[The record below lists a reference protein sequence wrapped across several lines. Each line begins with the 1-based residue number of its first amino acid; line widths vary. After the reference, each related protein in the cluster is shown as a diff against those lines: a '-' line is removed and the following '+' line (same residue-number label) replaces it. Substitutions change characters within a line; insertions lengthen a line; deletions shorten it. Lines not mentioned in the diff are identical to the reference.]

1 VDVEHAKLA
10 APGREN
16 PIHDEENAM
25 LMRSKVLA
33 VSVGALLFGCAVDQD
48 ENPQDENQEI
58 INNLVEAGFPADDI
72 MVVDGLVYVG
82 RDAQVTLEASREM
95 LETVEVTDEQYRTT
109 NLVGSNIGTICI
121 NPSSAFTGD
130 FSTGIDLAIENYNQ
144 LGLSYT
150 LVRNGSNCDASIRG
164 VLKAGLVGGSS
175 GFPKGG
181 KPYRTI
187 NIGDGLAPFGVDVIE
202 HVITH
207 EIGHTVGL
215 RHSDFFDRSISCG
228 SGGNEGDAGIGAIHI
243 PGTPT
248 GATVGGSV
256 MNSCFR
262 SSESGEWTSSDRTAL
277 TTLY

>member
-1 VDVEHAKLA
+1 
-10 APGREN
+10 
-16 PIHDEENAM
+16 M
-25 LMRSKVLA
+25 LIKANVIA
-33 VSVGALLFGCAVDQD
+33 VSVGVLLIGCGMD
-48 ENPQDENQEI
+48 QDENQEI
-58 INNLVEAGFPADDI
+58 IDNLVEAGFPADDI
-72 MVVDGLVYVG
+72 TVVDGLVYVG
-82 RDAQVTLEASREM
+82 NDAEVSLEASREM
-95 LETVEVTDEQYRTT
+95 LEPAGSTEEQYRTT

-121 NPSSAFTGD
+121 DPSSGFTGD
-130 FSTGIDLAIENYNQ
+130 FSTALDLAIENYNQ

-150 LVRNGSNCDASIRG
+150 LVRDGSGCDATIRG
-164 VLKAGLVGGSS
+164 TIKRRLVGGSA
-175 GFPKGG
+175 GFPKAG
-181 KPYRTI
+181 KPYGRI
-187 NIGDGLAPFGVDVIE
+187 NIGGGLEPFGVDVIE

-248 GATVGGSV
+248 GATEGGSV

-262 SSESGEWTSSDRTAL
+262 DSENGEWTSSDRTAL

>member
-1 VDVEHAKLA
+1 MHL
-10 APGREN
+10 
-16 PIHDEENAM
+16 
-25 LMRSKVLA
+25 RSTVL
-33 VSVGALLFGCAVDQD
+33 SLGVGALLVGCAT
-48 ENPQDENQEI
+48 EPAPTQEI
-58 INNLVEAGFPADDI
+58 IENLIQAGFPADDI
-72 MVVDGLVYVG
+72 TVVGGEVYVG
-82 RDAQVTLEASREM
+82 LDAQVTLEASREM
-95 LETVEVTDEQYRTT
+95 LAPADGTEEQYRTT
-109 NLVGSNIGTICI
+109 NLVGSNIQTICV
-121 NPSSAFTGD
+121 NPSSGFTGD
-130 FSTGIDLAIENYNQ
+130 FSTGLNLAIENYNQ
-144 LGLSYT
+144 LGLSFT
-150 LVRNGSNCDASIRG
+150 LVRDGSGCDATIRG
-164 VLKAGLVGGSS
+164 VIKAGLVGGSS

-187 NIGDGLAPFGVDVIE
+187 NIGGGLAPFGVDVIE

-215 RHSDFFDRSISCG
+215 RHSDYFNRSISCG

-277 TTLY
+277 QTLY

>member
-1 VDVEHAKLA
+1 
-10 APGREN
+10 
-16 PIHDEENAM
+16 M
-25 LMRSKVLA
+25 LIISRILA
-33 VSVGALLFGCAVDQD
+33 VSVSALLVGCAV
-48 ENPQDENQEI
+48 EQDENQEI
-58 INNLVEAGFPADDI
+58 IDNLVEAGFPADDI
-72 MVVDGLVYVG
+72 TVVEGLVYVG
-82 RDAQVTLEASREM
+82 RDAEVSLEASREM
-95 LETVEVTDEQYRTT
+95 LAPLDVTEEQYRTT

-130 FSTGIDLAIENYNQ
+130 FSTGIDLAIENFNQ

-150 LVRNGSNCDASIRG
+150 LVRGSGCDATIRA
-164 VLKAGLVGGSS
+164 VLKRNLVGGSA
-175 GFPKGG
+175 GFPKSG

-187 NIGDGLAPFGVDVIE
+187 NIGDGIAPFGLDVIE

-228 SGGNEGDAGIGAIHI
+228 SGGDEGDAGIGAIHI

-248 GATVGGSV
+248 GATEGGSV

-262 SSESGEWTSSDRTAL
+262 TSESGEWTSSDRTAL
-277 TTLY
+277 QTLY

>member
-1 VDVEHAKLA
+1 MFTRATFLA
-10 APGREN
+10 
-16 PIHDEENAM
+16 I
-25 LMRSKVLA
+25 
-33 VSVGALLFGCAVDQD
+33 SVGSMLVGCLGQD
-48 ENPQDENQEI
+48 ETDETI
-58 INNLVEAGFPADDI
+58 DNLMKAGFPADDI
-72 MVVDGLVYVG
+72 MVVNGDVYVG
-82 RDAQVTLEASREM
+82 RDGLVSLEASREM
-95 LETVEVTDEQYRTT
+95 LQPLDTTDEQYRTN
-109 NLVGSNIGTICI
+109 NLVGSNIRRICI
-121 NPSSAFTGD
+121 DPSSAFTGA

-144 LGLSYT
+144 LGLQFT
-150 LVRNGSNCDASIRG
+150 LVRGSSGCDATIRG

-187 NIGDGLAPFGVDVIE
+187 NIGDGIAPYGVDVIE

-215 RHSDFFDRSISCG
+215 RHSDYFDRSISCG
-228 SGGNEGDAGIGAIHI
+228 GAPSNEGAGSIGAIHI

-262 SSESGEWTSSDRTAL
+262 SSESGEWSSSDRTAL
-277 TTLY
+277 QTVY